1 MGNDCQRKD
10 TLNYNQIFFYKNL
23 SSEAQ
28 INEEEKEM
36 TQKVKLSFS
45 LKNVNDSSSKSINLL
60 LEDPDKKSSHSVGN
74 TESKTKDESNSI
86 NFVQFFLVEYFFE
99 KQQPLIIKILQN
111 NSFQEQIETNIG
123 NIMGSRGQKLK
134 KVLSDNST
142 LEING
147 LHLQNNNMK
156 CTFEISLNG
165 NFNNMAISYLIK
177 YLGTQN
183 IPKNDPIYRSEI
195 IKNSNNFN
203 FKNITIPT
211 MFLCPDG
218 NYDNNIISIEIF
230 DNISKTKLI
239 DQTGPLNTFFLKN
252 INLTF
257 TKGTALLKI
266 KNEKQY
272 TFLDYL
278 RGGIQINLTIG
289 IDFTSSN
296 KNYNL
301 PESLH
306 YIGSENMNSYE
317 IAIKYCGE
325 IVAYYDYDQLFPV
338 YGYGGKL
345 PNENV
350 VNHCF
355 PLNGNINQPEI
366 NSINN
371 ILLTYR
377 QVLPMITLYGPTFF
391 APLINNL
398 NENVKN
404 QIQQGNYNNYHILM
418 ILTDGV
424 INDMN
429 ETVNAVVEASYL
441 PISIIIIGIGY
452 ADFSNMNTLDAD
464 DEILIDSNGRKADRD
479 LVQFVPFNKFM
490 NDGRKL
496 AAEVLEEIPRQIV
509 EYYQHQKMP
518 PGDPIVDIV

>member
-1 MGNDCQRKD
+1 MGNNCEHKAP
-10 TLNYNQIFFYKNL
+10 LNYNQIFFYKNL
-23 SSEAQ
+23 NSNSG
-28 INEEEKEM
+28 INEEKEI
-36 TQKVKLSFS
+36 TQKVKLTFS
-45 LKNVNDSSSKSINLL
+45 LKNINDSSPKSINLI
-60 LEDPDKKSSHSVGN
+60 LEDPEKKNSHSVGN
-74 TESKTKDESNSI
+74 TETKTKDDSNSI

-99 KQQPLIIKILQN
+99 KQQPLIIKILNN
-111 NSFQEQIETNIG
+111 NSIQELIETNIG
-123 NIMGSRGQKLK
+123 NIMGCRGQKLK
-134 KVLSDNST
+134 KVLSDNSI
-142 LEING
+142 LEISG
-147 LHLQNNNMK
+147 LNLENKNMK

-165 NFNNMAISYLIK
+165 NFNNMSISYLVK

-490 NDGRKL
+490 NDGRRL

-518 PGDPIVDIV
+518 PGDPIIDIV

>member
-1 MGNDCQRKD
+1 MGNDCQRKEP
-10 TLNYNQIFFYKNL
+10 LNYNQIFFYKNL
-23 SSEAQ
+23 SGNTG
-28 INEEEKEM
+28 IVEEKEI

-45 LKNVNDSSSKSINLL
+45 LKNVNDSSSKSLNLL
-60 LEDPDKKSSHSVGN
+60 LQDPDTKNSVSVGN
-74 TESKTKDESNSI
+74 TETKTKDNSNSI

-99 KQQPLIIKILQN
+99 KQQPLIIKILQDN
-111 NSFQEQIETNIG
+111 TLQEQVETNIG
-123 NIMGSRGQKLK
+123 NIMGSRGQKFK

-142 LEING
+142 LEISGVN
-147 LHLQNNNMK
+147 LQNNNMK

-165 NFNNMAISYLIK
+165 NFKNMEISYLIK

-195 IKNSNNFN
+195 IQNTNNIN
-203 FKNITIPT
+203 FKTITIPT

-218 NYDNNIISIEIF
+218 NYENNIMSIEIF
-230 DNISKTKLI
+230 DNFSNQKLI
-239 DQTGPLNTFFLKN
+239 DQTSNLNQFFSKSL
-252 INLTF
+252 NLPF
-257 TKGTALLKI
+257 QKGTATIKI
-266 KNEKQY
+266 RNEKEY
-272 TFLDYL
+272 SFLDYL

-301 PESLH
+301 PDSLH
-306 YIGSENMNSYE
+306 YIGSQNMNSYE
-317 IAIKYCGE
+317 IAIKYCGD

-345 PNENV
+345 PNENL

-355 PLNGNINQPEI
+355 PLNGNIQNPEI
-366 NSINN
+366 NSIDN

-391 APLINNL
+391 APLIRNL
-398 NENVKN
+398 NSMVRND
-404 QIQQGNYNNYHILM
+404 IQQGNKSNYHILM

-429 ETVNAVVEASYL
+429 ETVDAVVEASYL